1 MKVRGKGRM
10 EEKKFGRVE
19 EWKKECSDE
28 WNSHSTSNSIL
39 SVFAPL
45 RATIFLFLAFILSL
59 SSCQTK
65 ADKLKVEQVDSI
77 SNRMEAT
84 AEVYLQIDTLKVDS
98 IYKTLLIN
106 YDKLNKLE
114 NIGNQQ
120 LMIEYGTL
128 KKGLKEFIQ
137 RRPYTLQELEFCRKQ
152 IKALRQDA
160 GRGLLSDDDFEVY
173 LKHEANAS
181 QNMRVQMSYYQTRI
195 QDQVGKFDNLN
206 PQIEQIID
214 SLTIL
219 QN

>member
-28 WNSHSTSNSIL
+28 WNSHAISTSIL
-39 SVFAPL
+39 RAFAAL
-45 RATIFLFLAFILSL
+45 RATILLAFIFILSL

-65 ADKLKVEQVDSI
+65 ADRMKVDRVDSI
-77 SNRMEAT
+77 SHRMEAT
-84 AEVYLQIDTLKVDS
+84 ATVFMQIDTLRVDS
-98 IYKTLLIN
+98 VYKTLLSN
-106 YDKLNKLE
+106 YDKLSKLE

-120 LMIEYGTL
+120 LLIEYGTL

-137 RRPYTLQELEFCRKQ
+137 RRPYTMQELEFCRKQ
-152 IKALRQDA
+152 QKALRQDA

-173 LKHEANAS
+173 LKHEADAS

-195 QDQVGKFDNLN
+195 QNLAEKFDRLN
-206 PQIEQIID
+206 PQIEGLID
-214 SLTIL
+214 SLTIE

>member
-1 MKVRGKGRM
+1 M